1 MIFHCGSSS
10 FAPFSTILGPDPTVP
25 PTKNGSSTVAPL
37 REIHAHTHC
46 VAAIYCMHV
55 PDYLITVVQDPVYYV
70 IAVLYLCVTSF
81 ALGLIIGVIW
91 SVVL

>member
-1 MIFHCGSSS
+1 MIFSVRSPDFLP
-10 FAPFSTILGPDPTVP
+10 FATILSPDPTDP
-25 PTKNGSSTVAPL
+25 SAEYGESTVAPL

-55 PDYLITVVQDPVYYV
+55 PDYIITVVQDPVYYV